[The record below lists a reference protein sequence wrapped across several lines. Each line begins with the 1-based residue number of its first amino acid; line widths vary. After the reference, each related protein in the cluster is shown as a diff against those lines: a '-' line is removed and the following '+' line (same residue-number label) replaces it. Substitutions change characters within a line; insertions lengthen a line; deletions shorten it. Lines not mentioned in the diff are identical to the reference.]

1 MSDSDYLTTH
11 EAALAV
17 VATAMKKARLR
28 LDTLI
33 INSFVGGLVF
43 TSGGMLHVIVQSN
56 SPQLFEQNP
65 ALVQLL
71 QGLVYPIALFYVVI
85 LGADLF
91 NLNILFFSVGVARN
105 AVSVLDLLISWFV
118 SYTFNL
124 VGNIFVCY
132 VICNYSG
139 VTKEALFVKG
149 SQDIVMAKV
158 GFSFVETLIRGMAGN
173 FFVCLAIYLQ
183 LMCKPLHVKF
193 LMMILPI
200 FTFVVM
206 GFTHAVADMYMLVI
220 GMINHAPV
228 PVGKVVWKVFV
239 PGALGNMIG
248 GLFFGLLIPWYLH
261 IVVVERDQR
270 LLHLPR
276 YELRDEQPELNQD
289 SRVVRG
295 AVIDNDSDEKMSQEP
310 MYGLEPTLTRGT
322 FASVLSRMRSPKNVF
337 PVYGMGPPLERERS
351 IALGNAAVGEDVS
364 SRRIS
369 DDVPSA
375 DFLGGLVA
383 RALSGRTR
391 GSDLETGSIA
401 PSRRASSS
409 TLRSQLRRFLF
420 SSRNL
425 AFRSNVEELNN
436 RLSRAGV
443 TAKVADAA
451 NDVAGIADFPVQA
464 ARARVSPAAEQL
476 ETPSDS
482 GVATPQDSSFR
493 VILYQPQ
500 EKN

>member
-28 LDTLI
+28 LDTLV
-33 INSFVGGLVF
+33 INSFVGGMVF

-56 SPQLFEQNP
+56 SPELFAQNP
-65 ALVQLL
+65 AMVQLL
-71 QGLVYPIALFYVVI
+71 QGIVYPIALFYVVI

-105 AVSVLDLLISWFV
+105 AVSVLDLLISWLV
-118 SYTFNL
+118 SYAFNL

-132 VICNYSG
+132 IICNYSG

-149 SQDIVMAKV
+149 SQEIVMTKV
-158 GFSFVETLIRGMAGN
+158 GFSFVETLIKGMAGN

-193 LMMILPI
+193 LMMLLPI

-220 GMINHAPV
+220 GLINHAPV
-228 PVGKVVWKVFV
+228 SVGKVVWKVFL
-239 PGALGNMIG
+239 PGALGNIIG

-295 AVIDNDSDEKMSQEP
+295 HVIDEDIDDKDSQEP
-310 MYGLEPTLTRGT
+310 EYGLEHMATRGT
-322 FASVLSRMRSPKNVF
+322 FASAQSRMRSPKNLF

-351 IALGNAAVGEDVS
+351 IALGIAAAES
-364 SRRIS
+364 ATTSRS
-369 DDVPSA
+369 PSEDVPSA
-375 DFLGGLVA
+375 EFLGGVVT
-383 RALSGRTR
+383 RAFSRRTR
-391 GSDLETGSIA
+391 GSDLESGSLA

-425 AFRSNVEELNN
+425 AFRSNVEELNS

-443 TAKVADAA
+443 TPKAAGAANEVAGVAD
-451 NDVAGIADFPVQA
+451 FQVQVP
-464 ARARVSPAAEQL
+464 RMTPAAEEL
-476 ETPSDS
+476 DTPGDS

-493 VILYQPQ
+493 VVPYEPG
-500 EKN
+500 EKNE